1 MADILPRP
9 SYDTSADTAIGRSPS
24 EQSNAEWVRGKVSL
38 EFLLTSAA
46 IDPTPSTI
54 SPDTVRIIKNT
65 TTNRVSI
72 WVNSGGQIIDL
83 LSFEV

>member
-9 SYDTSADTAIGRSPS
+9 PYDTSSETASGRSPS
-24 EQSNAEWVRGKVSL
+24 EIANAEWVRGKVSL
-38 EFLLTSAA
+38 EFLLTTSPN
-46 IDPTPSTI
+46 DPTPSTI
-54 SPDTVRIIKNT
+54 PQDTVRIVKNT
-65 TTNRVSI
+65 ATGRVSI